1 MSKLKLNYYR
11 HEKNFKIMIK
21 TKQFWNL
28 MMSYGHD
35 TLLELM
41 REYEEEEKFED
52 CELIL
57 KTILKHNSL
66 VNDDLKSNLS

>member
-11 HEKNFKIMIK
+11 YERNFKIMVE

-41 REYEEEEKFED
+41 KEYEESENFED
-52 CELIL
+52 CDMIL
-57 KTILKHNSL
+57 KTILKHNLL
-66 VNDDLKSNLS
+66 VNDDLKTKCS